1 MVKRFHAVILLVAMM
16 LMTIFLCFGYAAL
29 TDALSVTGSASV
41 EPPDTLVITNIET
54 LDGAT
59 VNSQTHNKVMPTNA
73 QLSINGNK
81 GRSVT
86 YRITVY
92 NYSQSDTFVFNGLR
106 YDDAFADEL
115 DKMTVK
121 ISADQEGNKVLTTTP
136 ETVSVE
142 GTAVAP
148 GEEFVFY
155 VTYTLKENLS
165 AENILINYS
174 FDEVIYSVTYLDN
187 NEVWAI
193 DHIIHPNSI
202 YYVRGEGP
210 VDTSGQNRKFADW
223 INANAV
229 PVDSYPAGNTND
241 YTLSAKWEN
250 LYLIMFVDK
259 NGDVLYQE
267 TFTTSSTALSS
278 SGKATVDAILADLN
292 ANADKDMTV
301 TWSDYTIKGA
311 KADIVVR
318 PLYTYTGNLQFQP
331 VDANNDGITDHYKV
345 VAVSALNDPVYIP
358 GIHQGL
364 PVKIVEKL
372 YKNDNN
378 FDYGAGIHT
387 ITIDEGVEELAHN
400 SLSHTS
406 ELNTVYL
413 PHSLKYLDKN
423 VFSRNWGDDKKIIT
437 IYYNGTMAEWKAIE
451 KHEDWDNGITTKDG
465 SKVMCSDGYFEFDY
479 GFIGIGAKWEEHPY

>member
-1 MVKRFHAVILLVAMM
+1 MVKKFHAVALACSLLF
-16 LMTIFLCFGYAAL
+16 MTVFICFGYAAL
-29 TDALSVTGSASV
+29 TDFLNISGSASV
-41 EPPDTLVITNIET
+41 DPPTTLVITDIT
-54 LDGAT
+54 LLNGTT
-59 VNSQTHNKVMPTNA
+59 VNSENHSIEMPTNVEMT
-73 QLSINGNK
+73 ITGTK
-81 GRSVT
+81 GQVIK
-86 YRITVY
+86 YRITVRNFSQTETFIY
-92 NYSQSDTFVFNGLR
+92 NGIR
-106 YDDAFADEL
+106 YDEIYKTTFDKMSVIVFADENETDL
-115 DKMTVK
+115 LPT
-121 ISADQEGNKVLTTTP
+121 SPN
-136 ETVSVE
+136 TVSVT
-142 GTAVAP
+142 GTSIAP
-148 GEEFVFY
+148 GEEYEFY
-155 VTYTLKENLS
+155 VTYTLKESINGEKLFV
-165 AENILINYS
+165 NYS

-193 DHIIHPNSI
+193 DYIIHPNSI

-331 VDANNDGITDHYKV
+331 VDTNNDGITDHYKV
-345 VAVSALNDPVYIP
+345 VAVANLNDPVYIP

-364 PVKIVEKL
+364 PVKTVEKL

-413 PHSLKYLDKN
+413 PHSLKYLRKN

-451 KHEDWDNGITTKDG
+451 KHEEWDNGITTKDG
-465 SKVMCSDGYFEFDY
+465 SKVMCLDGYFEFDY